1 MNKSLDAD
9 SAHANIGMALEEDAA
24 QVLGQKVCWLVVRRV
39 VPDRYDFLNNQL
51 TDVVKAQSNMLG
63 SAVTHST
70 CCKRYS
76 TLVVFEDNGWR
87 GERHA
92 EAEE

>member
-1 MNKSLDAD
+1 
-9 SAHANIGMALEEDAA
+9 MALEEDAA

-76 TLVVFEDNGWR
+76 TLVVFEYHSR
-87 GERHA
+87 PMLSRETYSASH
-92 EAEE
+92 EECVMLR